1 MALEKWILVMTH
13 LPSFSQFQGI
23 FPCGFQSSLYLPD
36 FYSSHSLRQ
45 FQVRFFSL
53 RFCRIFQIKL
63 WQVTEYSLYL
73 LFHCIFVRLAN
84 VNELFLAF
92 EKEMEKEEKVA
103 SWGF

>member
-13 LPSFSQFQGI
+13 LPYFSQFQGI
-23 FPCGFQSSLYLPD
+23 FPCGFQSSVYLPD

-45 FQVRFFSL
+45 FQVRFFLTVLQNFSNKI
-53 RFCRIFQIKL
+53 R
-63 WQVTEYSLYL
+63 QVTEYSLYL

-92 EKEMEKEEKVA
+92 EKEMEEEEKVA